1 MPSQET
7 QWYKDV
13 RLIQMLDDMRKQK
26 MAFMAKCYF
35 CGQKSEGIKA
45 VDYRLYAVCP
55 NHDVPNKDIN
65 VMLESQTSF
74 EE

>member
-13 RLIQMLDDMRKQK
+13 RLIQYLDEMRQRN

-35 CGQKSEGIKA
+35 CNEKSHGIKA
-45 VDYRLYAVCP
+45 IEYRLYPVCP
-55 NHDVPNKDIN
+55 NHDNTPNGDIN
-65 VMLESQTSF
+65 DMLETQTNL
-74 EE
+74 E

>member
-13 RLIQMLDDMRKQK
+13 RLIQMLDDMRRKN
-26 MAFMAKCYF
+26 MAFMATCHF
-35 CGQKSEGIKA
+35 CDQKSEGIKA
-45 VDYRLYAVCP
+45 IEYRLYPVCP
-55 NHDVPNKDIN
+55 NHNIPNGDIN
-65 VMLESQTSF
+65 DMLESQTSF